1 MSSSLSPRQP
11 EPPAADSG
19 LIFET
24 RQPVPVVVVKRRRVA
39 GLSPADEAEAA
50 ASAAEASSAR
60 NPKVFRVKAASAPV
74 PTPLPAAAVPQAD
87 APSPQRRRRDPL
99 RAPVLLRHEVMA
111 PPPPE
116 PAVQPRSAGADY
128 RSVCEAI
135 ERVRRELDRAGQAR
149 RIRLSLP

>member
-11 EPPAADSG
+11 EVPAADPG
-19 LIFET
+19 LIFES
-24 RQPVPVVVVKRRRVA
+24 RQPVPIVVVKRRRLA
-39 GLSPADEAEAA
+39 GLSPAGESEAE
-50 ASAAEASSAR
+50 ASAAEAPSSR
-60 NPKVFRVKAASAPV
+60 SPKVFRVEAAPAPE
-74 PTPLPAAAVPQAD
+74 PAPPPAAAGPQPD

-111 PPPPE
+111 LPPAEPE
-116 PAVQPRSAGADY
+116 VQPQSASADY

-135 ERVRRELDRAGQAR
+135 ERVRRELDRVGLAR